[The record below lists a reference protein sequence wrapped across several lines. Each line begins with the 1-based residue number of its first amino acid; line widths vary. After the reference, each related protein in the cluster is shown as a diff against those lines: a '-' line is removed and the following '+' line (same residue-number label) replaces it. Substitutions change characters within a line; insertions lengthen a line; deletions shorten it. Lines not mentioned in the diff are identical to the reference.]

1 MPEALIG
8 LFMFLLGLCGALFA
22 HRFNS
27 QHDKFWA
34 RVTPKSEEE
43 MKQFRSTT
51 PVSRVVCAIAAV
63 VGLVFMLVNLTA

>member
-1 MPEALIG
+1 MPDILLG
-8 LFMFLLGLCGALFA
+8 LLLFLLGLCGALFA

-34 RVTPKSEEE
+34 RATSKSEEE

-51 PVSRVVCAIAAV
+51 PITRVVSGIAAV
-63 VGLVFMLVNLTA
+63 GGLVFMLKSLAG